1 MTIPEVKIHE
11 IKIPTIDNWYFEP
24 PVINKV
30 PKPIVDYP
38 ACVKVHRNNLVNQ
51 IDIDENGT
59 IIKCGVKMPSYTPLQ
74 YTPNEFTYTTPPPK
88 NNTEPPKPP
97 PQQQTDLSNIAKKEK
112 EFFIKC
118 PSDTDPKIGNFAND
132 LKLDKVVGHRLSEDG
147 KTCITLY
154 EPSTFIEKWIP
165 SGPVLVN
172 TSIIA
177 ITAASS
183 PILANLLKGVIKN
196 LIKRLQGKK
205 KNVE

>member
-1 MTIPEVKIHE
+1 MTIPEVKIQE
-11 IKIPTIDNWYFEP
+11 IKIPTINNWYFEP

-74 YTPNEFTYTTPPPK
+74 YTPNEFTYTTPPP
-88 NNTEPPKPP
+88 
-97 PQQQTDLSNIAKKEK
+97 QQQTDLSKINKDDE

-205 KNVE
+205 KKVE

>member
-1 MTIPEVKIHE
+1 MASKCPAIRPYNTPQMSLPIQH
-11 IKIPTIDNWYFEP
+11 P
-24 PVINKV
+24 P
-30 PKPIVDYP
+30 
-38 ACVKVHRNNLVNQ
+38 Q
-51 IDIDENGT
+51 
-59 IIKCGVKMPSYTPLQ
+59 
-74 YTPNEFTYTTPPPK
+74 

-97 PQQQTDLSNIAKKEK
+97 PQQQTDLSNIEKKEK

-118 PSDTDPKIGNFAND
+118 PADTDPKIGNFAND

-205 KNVE
+205 KKSRITASKGQ

>member
-1 MTIPEVKIHE
+1 M
-11 IKIPTIDNWYFEP
+11 
-24 PVINKV
+24 
-30 PKPIVDYP
+30 
-38 ACVKVHRNNLVNQ
+38 
-51 IDIDENGT
+51 
-59 IIKCGVKMPSYTPLQ
+59 
-74 YTPNEFTYTTPPPK
+74 
-88 NNTEPPKPP
+88 
-97 PQQQTDLSNIAKKEK
+97 EK

-154 EPSTFIEKWIP
+154 EPSTFVEKWIP

-183 PILANLLKGVIKN
+183 PILANLLKGVIRN